1 MADDT
6 DKSSQTE
13 QPTQK
18 RLEEAAKHGDVV
30 KSQEV
35 TTFVV
40 LLGGAITLA
49 IFGHSTAQG
58 FLRDFHMFIEQPDQ
72 IAVDSTS
79 IMVLFHGIVW
89 SLFALLAP
97 VFGLIAAMGL
107 AGHILQSRPSIA
119 LDRIKPDFGKL
130 SPLKG
135 LKRMFGLDGITNLG
149 KGFLK
154 IAVVGSVVWTVLW
167 PERGNLE
174 GFLTQSPVQIAGAM
188 SALTLKLLIAVLS
201 VLAVIA
207 LLDYLFQ
214 HYRFMQRNMMSKQE
228 VKEEFRQSDGDPAIK
243 AKIRQIR
250 MERSKR
256 RMMAAVPGATVIIT
270 NPTHYAV
277 ALKYESGKMA
287 APVCVAKG
295 MDALALKIR
304 EVAQEHDIPIIENPP
319 LARALYAAIDL
330 DEPVPAEHFK
340 AVAQVIGYV
349 MRLNGTIK
357 AQ

>member
-1 MADDT
+1 MADE

-13 QPTQK
+13 QPTQR
-18 RLEEAAKHGDVV
+18 RLDEAAKHGDIV
-30 KSQEV
+30 KSHEV

-40 LLGGAITLA
+40 LLGGTITLA
-49 IFGHSTAQG
+49 MFGHSTAAT
-58 FLRDFHMFIEQPDQ
+58 FLADFTKFLEQPDQ
-72 IAVDSTS
+72 IAVDSAGV
-79 IMVLFHGIVW
+79 MAMFHGLVW
-89 SLFALLAP
+89 SLFALFGP
-97 VFGLIAAMGL
+97 VFGLIAAMSF
-107 AGHILQSRPSIA
+107 AGHVLQSRPSIA
-119 LDRIKPDFGKL
+119 LDRIMPKFSKI
-130 SPLKG
+130 SPMSG
-135 LKRMFGLDGITNLG
+135 LKRMFGLDGLTNLG
-149 KGFLK
+149 KGLLK
-154 IAVVGSVVWTVLW
+154 IAVVGTVVWMVLW
-167 PERGNLE
+167 PERGSLE

-188 SALTLKLLIAVLS
+188 VALAMKLLIAVLA

-207 LLDYLFQ
+207 LLDYLYQ

-243 AKIRQIR
+243 AKIKQVR
-250 MERSKR
+250 MERSRR
-256 RMMAAVPGATVIIT
+256 RMMAAVPEATVIIT

-287 APVCVAKG
+287 APICVAKG
-295 MDALALKIR
+295 IDALALKIR
-304 EVAQEHDIPIIENPP
+304 EVAQEHEIPIVENPP

-357 AQ
+357 PN

>member
-1 MADDT
+1 MADEQ

-13 QPTQK
+13 LPTQR
-18 RLEEAAKHGDVV
+18 RLDEAAKHGDIV
-30 KSQEV
+30 KSHEV

-49 IFGHSTAQG
+49 IFGHSTAQT
-58 FLRDFHMFIEQPDQ
+58 FARDFRMFIEQPDQ

-79 IMVLFHGIVW
+79 IMALFHGIVW
-89 SLFALLAP
+89 SLFALMAP
-97 VFGLIAAMGL
+97 LFGLIAAMGL
-107 AGHILQSRPSIA
+107 AGHILQSRPSFA
-119 LDRIKPDFGKL
+119 FDRIKPDFAKI
-130 SPLKG
+130 SPLSG
-135 LKRMFGLDGITNLG
+135 LKRMFGLDGVTNLG

-154 IAVVGSVVWTVLW
+154 MAIVGSVVWTVLW
-167 PERGNLE
+167 PERGSLE
-174 GFLTQSPVQIAGAM
+174 GFLTQSPIQIASAM
-188 SALTLKLLIAVLS
+188 VALTMKILIAALS
-201 VLAVIA
+201 VLAIIA
-207 LLDYLFQ
+207 VLDYLYQ

-228 VKEEFRQSDGDPAIK
+228 IKEEFRQTDGDPAIK

-256 RMMAAVPGATVIIT
+256 RMMAAVPEATVIIT

-287 APVCVAKG
+287 APICVAKG
-295 MDALALKIR
+295 VDALAFKIR
-304 EVAQEHDIPIIENPP
+304 EVAQEHDIPIVENPP

-330 DEPVPAEHFK
+330 DEPIPAEHFK

-349 MRLNGTIK
+349 MRLNGQMK
-357 AQ
+357 AN

>member
-13 QPTQK
+13 QPTQR
-18 RLEEAAKHGDVV
+18 RLDEAAKHGDIV

-49 IFGHSTAQG
+49 MFGHSTAQG
-58 FLRDFHMFIEQPDQ
+58 FAHDFRMFIEEPDQ
-72 IAVDSTS
+72 IAVDATS
-79 IMVLFHGIVW
+79 IMSLFHGIVF

-107 AGHILQSRPSIA
+107 AGHVLQARPSIA
-119 LDRIKPDFGKL
+119 LDRIKPSFGKL
-130 SPLKG
+130 SLLKG
-135 LKRMFGLDGITNLG
+135 LKRMFGLDGLTNLG
-149 KGFLK
+149 KGLLK
-154 IAVVGSVVWTVLW
+154 IAIVGSVVWTVLW
-167 PERGNLE
+167 PERGKLE
-174 GFLTQSPVQIAGAM
+174 RFLTEGPEQLGAAM
-188 SALTLKLLIAVLS
+188 VALTMKLLIAVLA

-207 LLDYLFQ
+207 VLDYLFQ
-214 HYRFMQRNMMSKQE
+214 YYRFMQRNMMSKQE
-228 VKEEFRQSDGDPAIK
+228 VKEEFRQTDGDPAIK
-243 AKIRQIR
+243 AKIKQIR
-250 MERSKR
+250 TERSKR
-256 RMMAAVPGATVIIT
+256 RMMAKVPEATVIIT

-287 APVCVAKG
+287 APICVAKG
-295 MDALALKIR
+295 VDALALKIR
-304 EVAQEHDIPIIENPP
+304 EVAQEHDIPIVENPP

-330 DEPVPAEHFK
+330 DEQVPAEHFK

-349 MRLNGTIK
+349 MRLNGQIK
-357 AQ
+357 AH

>member
-1 MADDT
+1 MAEDT

-13 QPTQK
+13 QPTQR
-18 RLEEAAKHGDVV
+18 RLDQAAEHGDIV

-35 TTFVV
+35 TTFVAI
-40 LLGGAITLA
+40 LGGAVTLA

-58 FLRDFHMFIEQPDQ
+58 FLGTFHMFLEQPDQ

-79 IMVLFHGIVW
+79 IMVLFRAIIF
-89 SLFALLAP
+89 SLFALFAP

-107 AGHILQSRPSIA
+107 AGHVLQARPSIA
-119 LDRIKPDFGKL
+119 LDRIKPNFGKI
-130 SPLKG
+130 SPLGG
-135 LKRMFGLDGITNLG
+135 LKRMFGLDGLTNLG
-149 KGFLK
+149 KGLLK
-154 IAVVGSVVWTVLW
+154 IAIVGSVVWTVLW

-174 GFLTQSPVQIAGAM
+174 GYLTQSPVQIGVAM
-188 SALTLKLLIAVLS
+188 AALTMKLLIAVLS
-201 VLAVIA
+201 VLAIIA
-207 LLDYLFQ
+207 LLDYLYQ

-228 VKEEFRQSDGDPAIK
+228 IKEEFRQSDGDPAIK
-243 AKIRQIR
+243 AKIRQVR

-256 RMMAAVPGATVIIT
+256 RMMAAVPEATVIIT

-287 APVCVAKG
+287 APICVAKG

-349 MRLNGTIK
+349 MRLNGKIK
-357 AQ
+357 AN